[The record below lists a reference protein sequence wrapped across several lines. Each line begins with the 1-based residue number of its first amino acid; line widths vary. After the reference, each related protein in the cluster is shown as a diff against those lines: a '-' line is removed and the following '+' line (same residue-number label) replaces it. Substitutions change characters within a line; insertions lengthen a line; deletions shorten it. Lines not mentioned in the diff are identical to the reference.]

1 MAVTTV
7 RFAREAPL
15 QAELVARVEAR
26 LRERGVPRHGGVRML
41 GKALFILAGLAA
53 SYVWLVF
60 FARTTLEAVVAAFVL
75 SQFVVMVGFGVMH
88 DAGHGAFSNRRWVNR
103 LFARGLDLI
112 GGNQTLWRT
121 KHGVLHHTY
130 TNLEGLDDDL
140 EGGAHLRMHPDQP
153 WRPWHRHQAVYALPL
168 YSLLALHWVLSDFTE
183 YFGGRIGARRVA
195 RPKLGDAL
203 VFLGFK
209 ALWITLAFVVPLWR
223 HSVTH
228 VLPLFFFVIL
238 TVGFC
243 LALVFQLAHVVDAV
257 ELPTFP
263 ASGRVDDEWIVHQLR
278 TTADFGTESR
288 WLTWYTGG
296 LNHQVIHHLFPKIC
310 HVRYPLVR
318 DVVETFCREKGLPYH
333 RYPSF
338 GAAVRGHLRQLRA
351 LGRERAVVVE
361 TSVA

>member
-1 MAVTTV
+1 
-7 RFAREAPL
+7 
-15 QAELVARVEAR
+15 
-26 LRERGVPRHGGVRML
+26 
-41 GKALFILAGLAA
+41 
-53 SYVWLVF
+53 
-60 FARTTLEAVVAAFVL
+60 VL
-75 SQFVVMVGFGVMH
+75 VGFGVMH
-88 DAGHGAFSNRRWVNR
+88 DAGHGAFSDRRWVNR

-153 WRPWHRHQAVYALPL
+153 RRGWHRFQALYAFPL

-195 RPKLGDAL
+195 RPTLGDAV
-203 VFLGFK
+203 VFLAFK
-209 ALWITLAFVVPLWR
+209 AFWVTLAFVVPLSR
-223 HSVTH
+223 HPVEH

-257 ELPTFP
+257 ELPS
-263 ASGRVDDEWIVHQLR
+263 ADRLRCADEEWIVHQLR
-278 TTADFGTESR
+278 TTADFGTGSR
-288 WLTWYTGG
+288 LLTWYTGG
-296 LNHQVIHHLFPKIC
+296 LNHQVIHHLFPKIA

-318 DVVETFCREKGLPYH
+318 DVVEGFCREKGLPYH
-333 RYPSF
+333 RYPSLL
-338 GAAVRGHLRQLRA
+338 AAVRGHLRRLHS
-351 LGRERAVVVE
+351 LGRPAPSPVPEHA
-361 TSVA
+361 